1 MDVVIGGIEVQA
13 GFPLDVTLLSIG
25 VLAGYWGLVRRHGSL
40 LSRPGQPAVTR
51 SQAVL
56 FTSAVALFWLSDG
69 WPLTALS
76 ERMFSFHMVQ
86 HVLQAFVIPPLLL
99 LGLPEWM
106 GDVLLRNDRV
116 RAAVRALTRPLV
128 AGVVF
133 NLVFL
138 VTHLPDVVALQL
150 DNELFHAADHLV
162 LIAAGIAMWV
172 PVFSPFPALLPR
184 LQPLSQM
191 LYLFM
196 MTLLPT
202 IPSAFLLF
210 GDAPL
215 YPVYATVEQPWSL
228 TLIEDMRI
236 GGLIMKLG
244 GGFLLWTVIAVIY
257 FRWAGAAERADRDAR
272 RVTPGNDPTTTT
284 TSPPSTTPN
293 EGPA

>member
-1 MDVVIGGIEVQA
+1 MDFTLGGVDIQA

-25 VLAGYWGLVRRHGSL
+25 VLAGWWGLVRRHGATMA
-40 LSRPGQPAVTR
+40 RPGQPAVTR
-51 SQAVL
+51 RQAG
-56 FTSAVALFWLSDG
+56 FFVAGVVTFWLSDG
-69 WPLTALS
+69 WPLAALS
-76 ERMFSFHMVQ
+76 EHLFSFHMLQ

-116 RAAVRALTRPLV
+116 RSVVRWLTRPLV
-128 AGVVF
+128 AGVLF

-138 VTHLPDVVALQL
+138 VTHLPGVVALQL
-150 DNELFHAADHLV
+150 DSELFHAADHLV
-162 LIAAGIAMWV
+162 LIGAALLMWV

-191 LYLFM
+191 LYLFL

-210 GDAPL
+210 GEAPL
-215 YPVYATVEQPWSL
+215 YPVYNAVTQPWDIG
-228 TLIEDMRI
+228 LITDMRI

-244 GGFLLWTVIAVIY
+244 GGFLLWGIIAVKF
-257 FRWAGAAERADRDAR
+257 FRWAADDERRDRAARTAR
-272 RVTPGNDPTTTT
+272 TSPTTTH
-284 TSPPSTTPN
+284 SR
-293 EGPA
+293 GPA

>member
-1 MDVVIGGIEVQA
+1 MDFTLGGIDIQA
-13 GFPLDVTLLSIG
+13 GFPLDVTLLSVG
-25 VLAGYWGLVRRHGSL
+25 LLVGYWGLVRRHGPVMGT
-40 LSRPGQPAVTR
+40 PGRPAVTR
-51 SQAVL
+51 RQVGY
-56 FTSAVALFWLSDG
+56 FVAGVATFWLSDG
-69 WPLTALS
+69 WPLTAMS
-76 ERMFSFHMVQ
+76 DRMFSFHMIQ

-116 RAAVRALTRPLV
+116 RRVLGALTRPLI
-128 AGVVF
+128 AGVLF

-138 VTHLPDVVALQL
+138 VTHLPGVVALQL
-150 DNELFHAADHLV
+150 DNDLFHAADHLV
-162 LIAAGIAMWV
+162 LIGTGLLMWV

-184 LQPLSQM
+184 MQTLGQM

-210 GDAPL
+210 GETPL

-236 GGLIMKLG
+236 GGVIMKLG
-244 GGFLLWTVIAVIY
+244 GGFLLWTIITVKY
-257 FRWAGAAERADRDAR
+257 FRWAAANERDERAAR
-272 RVTPGNDPTTTT
+272 RRRSASLTT
-284 TSPPSTTPN
+284 TST

>member
-1 MDVVIGGIEVQA
+1 MDLTIGGIDIQA
-13 GFPLDVTLLSIG
+13 GFPLDVTVLSIG
-25 VLAGYWGLVRRHGSL
+25 LLAAYWGLIRRHGAL
-40 LSRPGQPAVTR
+40 LARPGQPAVTR
-51 SQAVL
+51 RE
-56 FTSAVALFWLSDG
+56 VAFFVTGVVTFWLSDG
-69 WPLTALS
+69 WPLTALAD
-76 ERMFSFHMVQ
+76 RMFSFHMIQ

-116 RAAVRALTRPLV
+116 RAVVRFLVRPLV
-128 AGVVF
+128 AGVLF

-138 VTHLPDVVALQL
+138 VTHLPGVVALQL
-150 DNELFHAADHLV
+150 DNDLFHAADHLV
-162 LIAAGIAMWV
+162 LIGVSLAMWV
-172 PVFSPFPALLPR
+172 PVFSPFPGLLPR
-184 LQPLSQM
+184 MQPLSQM

-210 GDAPL
+210 GEVPL

-228 TLIEDMRI
+228 TLIDDMRI

-244 GGFLLWTVIAVIY
+244 GGFLLWGIIAVKF
-257 FRWAGAAERADRDAR
+257 FRWAAADERADREQRAAR
-272 RVTPGNDPTTTT
+272 TAALTTTPT
-284 TSPPSTTPN
+284 